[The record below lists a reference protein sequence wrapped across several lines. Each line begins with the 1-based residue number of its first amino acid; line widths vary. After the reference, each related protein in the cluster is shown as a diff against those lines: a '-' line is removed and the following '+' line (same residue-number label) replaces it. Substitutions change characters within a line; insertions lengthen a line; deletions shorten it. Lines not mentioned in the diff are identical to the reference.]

1 MKLLIL
7 GNHTCGN
14 RGDSAILRGLL
25 DAINSLNPHAEVDV
39 MSRYPVSSSWLL
51 NRPVMGDPL
60 FLQMKQHNSAAGV
73 VGRVKKVLRR
83 RYQHQVLLSRVTDT
97 GKLRNIAIAQGFT
110 DFVRLLSGYDA
121 IIQVGGSFFVDLYGV
136 PQFEHALCTFMAKKP
151 LFMIGHSVGPFQDE
165 QFNQL
170 ANYVFGHCDA
180 LILRESVSLD
190 LMKRSNITTA
200 KVEHGVDTAWLVDH
214 HTEEFTASYA
224 VQHWLD
230 VAAQQKTVAIT
241 LRELA
246 PFDKR
251 LGTTQQAYEKAF
263 AGVVNRIL
271 DEGYQVIALST
282 CTGIDS
288 YNKDDRM
295 VALNLR
301 QHISDPARYHVVMDE
316 LNDLEMGKI
325 LGACE
330 LTVGTRLHSAII
342 SMNFATPAIA
352 INYEHKSAGIM
363 QQLGLP
369 EMAIDI
375 RHLLDGSLQ
384 AMVAD
389 TLGQLPVLNAR
400 LSEAVSRERQIG
412 MQMVQSVLE
421 RSRGGEMKVGFFLL
435 KFPLSSET
443 FVLNQITAFIDMGFE
458 VEIVALQKGDTQNTH
473 AAWTKYNLAA
483 RTRWLQD
490 EPQGKVAKL
499 RHRASQTLRGIHRK
513 NTWQALNLKRY
524 GAESRNLIL
533 SAICGQVA
541 TPFRADVFIA
551 HFGPAGVT
559 AAKLREL
566 GVIRGKIATIFHGI
580 DISSREV
587 LNHYTPEYQQLFRRG
602 DLMLPISDLWAGR
615 LQKMGCPR
623 EKIAVSRMGVD
634 MTRFSPRPVK
644 APATPLEIISVARL
658 TEKKGLH
665 VAIEA
670 CRQLK
675 EQGVA
680 FRYRILGIGPWERR
694 LRTLIEQYQ
703 LEDVVEMPGFKPSH
717 EVKAMLDDAD
727 VFLLPSV
734 TGADGDME
742 GIPVALMEA
751 MAVGIPVVSTLH
763 SGIPELVEADKSGWL
778 VPENDARAL
787 AQRLAAF
794 SQLDTDELAP
804 VIKRAREK
812 VEHDFNQQVI
822 NRELASL
829 LQAL

>member
-1 MKLLIL
+1 
-7 GNHTCGN
+7 
-14 RGDSAILRGLL
+14 
-25 DAINSLNPHAEVDV
+25 
-39 MSRYPVSSSWLL
+39 
-51 NRPVMGDPL
+51 
-60 FLQMKQHNSAAGV
+60 
-73 VGRVKKVLRR
+73 
-83 RYQHQVLLSRVTDT
+83 
-97 GKLRNIAIAQGFT
+97 
-110 DFVRLLSGYDA
+110 
-121 IIQVGGSFFVDLYGV
+121 
-136 PQFEHALCTFMAKKP
+136 
-151 LFMIGHSVGPFQDE
+151 
-165 QFNQL
+165 
-170 ANYVFGHCDA
+170 
-180 LILRESVSLD
+180 
-190 LMKRSNITTA
+190 
-200 KVEHGVDTAWLVDH
+200 
-214 HTEEFTASYA
+214 
-224 VQHWLD
+224 
-230 VAAQQKTVAIT
+230 
-241 LRELA
+241 
-246 PFDKR
+246 
-251 LGTTQQAYEKAF
+251 
-263 AGVVNRIL
+263 
-271 DEGYQVIALST
+271 
-282 CTGIDS
+282 
-288 YNKDDRM
+288 
-295 VALNLR
+295 
-301 QHISDPARYHVVMDE
+301 
-316 LNDLEMGKI
+316 
-325 LGACE
+325 
-330 LTVGTRLHSAII
+330 
-342 SMNFATPAIA
+342 
-352 INYEHKSAGIM
+352 
-363 QQLGLP
+363 
-369 EMAIDI
+369 
-375 RHLLDGSLQ
+375 
-384 AMVAD
+384 
-389 TLGQLPVLNAR
+389 
-400 LSEAVSRERQIG
+400 
-412 MQMVQSVLE
+412 
-421 RSRGGEMKVGFFLL
+421 MKVGFFLL

-490 EPQGKVAKL
+490 EPTGKVAKL

-533 SAICGQVA
+533 SAICGQVVA
-541 TPFRADVFIA
+541 PLHADVFIA

-717 EVKAMLDDAD
+717 EVKAILDDAD

-804 VIKRAREK
+804 VVKRAREK

>member
-1 MKLLIL
+1 
-7 GNHTCGN
+7 
-14 RGDSAILRGLL
+14 
-25 DAINSLNPHAEVDV
+25 
-39 MSRYPVSSSWLL
+39 
-51 NRPVMGDPL
+51 
-60 FLQMKQHNSAAGV
+60 
-73 VGRVKKVLRR
+73 
-83 RYQHQVLLSRVTDT
+83 
-97 GKLRNIAIAQGFT
+97 
-110 DFVRLLSGYDA
+110 
-121 IIQVGGSFFVDLYGV
+121 
-136 PQFEHALCTFMAKKP
+136 
-151 LFMIGHSVGPFQDE
+151 
-165 QFNQL
+165 
-170 ANYVFGHCDA
+170 
-180 LILRESVSLD
+180 
-190 LMKRSNITTA
+190 
-200 KVEHGVDTAWLVDH
+200 
-214 HTEEFTASYA
+214 
-224 VQHWLD
+224 
-230 VAAQQKTVAIT
+230 
-241 LRELA
+241 
-246 PFDKR
+246 
-251 LGTTQQAYEKAF
+251 
-263 AGVVNRIL
+263 
-271 DEGYQVIALST
+271 
-282 CTGIDS
+282 
-288 YNKDDRM
+288 
-295 VALNLR
+295 
-301 QHISDPARYHVVMDE
+301 
-316 LNDLEMGKI
+316 
-325 LGACE
+325 
-330 LTVGTRLHSAII
+330 
-342 SMNFATPAIA
+342 
-352 INYEHKSAGIM
+352 
-363 QQLGLP
+363 
-369 EMAIDI
+369 
-375 RHLLDGSLQ
+375 
-384 AMVAD
+384 
-389 TLGQLPVLNAR
+389 
-400 LSEAVSRERQIG
+400 
-412 MQMVQSVLE
+412 
-421 RSRGGEMKVGFFLL
+421 MKVGFFLL

-458 VEIVALQKGDTQNTH
+458 VEIIALQKGDTQNTH

-490 EPQGKVAKL
+490 EPTGKVAKL

-533 SAICGQVA
+533 SAICGKVA
-541 TPFRADVFIA
+541 TPFHADVFIA

-804 VIKRAREK
+804 VVKRAREK

-822 NRELASL
+822 NRELASV

>member
-1 MKLLIL
+1 
-7 GNHTCGN
+7 
-14 RGDSAILRGLL
+14 
-25 DAINSLNPHAEVDV
+25 
-39 MSRYPVSSSWLL
+39 
-51 NRPVMGDPL
+51 
-60 FLQMKQHNSAAGV
+60 
-73 VGRVKKVLRR
+73 
-83 RYQHQVLLSRVTDT
+83 
-97 GKLRNIAIAQGFT
+97 
-110 DFVRLLSGYDA
+110 
-121 IIQVGGSFFVDLYGV
+121 
-136 PQFEHALCTFMAKKP
+136 
-151 LFMIGHSVGPFQDE
+151 
-165 QFNQL
+165 
-170 ANYVFGHCDA
+170 
-180 LILRESVSLD
+180 
-190 LMKRSNITTA
+190 
-200 KVEHGVDTAWLVDH
+200 
-214 HTEEFTASYA
+214 
-224 VQHWLD
+224 
-230 VAAQQKTVAIT
+230 
-241 LRELA
+241 
-246 PFDKR
+246 
-251 LGTTQQAYEKAF
+251 
-263 AGVVNRIL
+263 
-271 DEGYQVIALST
+271 
-282 CTGIDS
+282 
-288 YNKDDRM
+288 
-295 VALNLR
+295 
-301 QHISDPARYHVVMDE
+301 
-316 LNDLEMGKI
+316 
-325 LGACE
+325 
-330 LTVGTRLHSAII
+330 
-342 SMNFATPAIA
+342 
-352 INYEHKSAGIM
+352 
-363 QQLGLP
+363 
-369 EMAIDI
+369 
-375 RHLLDGSLQ
+375 
-384 AMVAD
+384 
-389 TLGQLPVLNAR
+389 
-400 LSEAVSRERQIG
+400 
-412 MQMVQSVLE
+412 
-421 RSRGGEMKVGFFLL
+421 MKVGFFLL

-458 VEIVALQKGDTQNTH
+458 VKIVALQKGDTENTH

-490 EPQGKVAKL
+490 EPTGKVAKL

-533 SAICGQVA
+533 SAICGQVVA
-541 TPFRADVFIA
+541 PLHADVFIA

-675 EQGVA
+675 EQGMA

-703 LEDVVEMPGFKPSH
+703 LEDVVDMPGFKPSH
-717 EVKAMLDDAD
+717 EVKEMLDDAD

-787 AQRLAAF
+787 AQRLATF

-804 VIKRAREK
+804 VVKRAREK

>member
-1 MKLLIL
+1 
-7 GNHTCGN
+7 
-14 RGDSAILRGLL
+14 
-25 DAINSLNPHAEVDV
+25 
-39 MSRYPVSSSWLL
+39 
-51 NRPVMGDPL
+51 
-60 FLQMKQHNSAAGV
+60 
-73 VGRVKKVLRR
+73 
-83 RYQHQVLLSRVTDT
+83 
-97 GKLRNIAIAQGFT
+97 
-110 DFVRLLSGYDA
+110 
-121 IIQVGGSFFVDLYGV
+121 
-136 PQFEHALCTFMAKKP
+136 
-151 LFMIGHSVGPFQDE
+151 
-165 QFNQL
+165 
-170 ANYVFGHCDA
+170 
-180 LILRESVSLD
+180 
-190 LMKRSNITTA
+190 
-200 KVEHGVDTAWLVDH
+200 
-214 HTEEFTASYA
+214 
-224 VQHWLD
+224 
-230 VAAQQKTVAIT
+230 
-241 LRELA
+241 
-246 PFDKR
+246 
-251 LGTTQQAYEKAF
+251 
-263 AGVVNRIL
+263 
-271 DEGYQVIALST
+271 
-282 CTGIDS
+282 
-288 YNKDDRM
+288 
-295 VALNLR
+295 
-301 QHISDPARYHVVMDE
+301 
-316 LNDLEMGKI
+316 
-325 LGACE
+325 
-330 LTVGTRLHSAII
+330 
-342 SMNFATPAIA
+342 
-352 INYEHKSAGIM
+352 
-363 QQLGLP
+363 
-369 EMAIDI
+369 
-375 RHLLDGSLQ
+375 
-384 AMVAD
+384 
-389 TLGQLPVLNAR
+389 
-400 LSEAVSRERQIG
+400 
-412 MQMVQSVLE
+412 
-421 RSRGGEMKVGFFLL
+421 MKVGFFLL

-533 SAICGQVA
+533 SAICGQVV
-541 TPFRADVFIA
+541 TPLHADVFIA

-580 DISSREV
+580 DISSRDV

-675 EQGVA
+675 ELGVA

-717 EVKAMLDDAD
+717 EVKAILDDAD

>member
-1 MKLLIL
+1 
-7 GNHTCGN
+7 
-14 RGDSAILRGLL
+14 
-25 DAINSLNPHAEVDV
+25 
-39 MSRYPVSSSWLL
+39 
-51 NRPVMGDPL
+51 
-60 FLQMKQHNSAAGV
+60 
-73 VGRVKKVLRR
+73 
-83 RYQHQVLLSRVTDT
+83 
-97 GKLRNIAIAQGFT
+97 
-110 DFVRLLSGYDA
+110 
-121 IIQVGGSFFVDLYGV
+121 
-136 PQFEHALCTFMAKKP
+136 
-151 LFMIGHSVGPFQDE
+151 
-165 QFNQL
+165 
-170 ANYVFGHCDA
+170 
-180 LILRESVSLD
+180 
-190 LMKRSNITTA
+190 
-200 KVEHGVDTAWLVDH
+200 
-214 HTEEFTASYA
+214 
-224 VQHWLD
+224 
-230 VAAQQKTVAIT
+230 
-241 LRELA
+241 
-246 PFDKR
+246 
-251 LGTTQQAYEKAF
+251 
-263 AGVVNRIL
+263 
-271 DEGYQVIALST
+271 
-282 CTGIDS
+282 
-288 YNKDDRM
+288 
-295 VALNLR
+295 
-301 QHISDPARYHVVMDE
+301 
-316 LNDLEMGKI
+316 
-325 LGACE
+325 
-330 LTVGTRLHSAII
+330 
-342 SMNFATPAIA
+342 
-352 INYEHKSAGIM
+352 
-363 QQLGLP
+363 
-369 EMAIDI
+369 
-375 RHLLDGSLQ
+375 
-384 AMVAD
+384 
-389 TLGQLPVLNAR
+389 
-400 LSEAVSRERQIG
+400 
-412 MQMVQSVLE
+412 
-421 RSRGGEMKVGFFLL
+421 MKVGFFLL

-458 VEIVALQKGDTQNTH
+458 VEIVALQKGDTQNPH

-533 SAICGQVA
+533 SAICGQVV
-541 TPFRADVFIA
+541 TPLHADVFIA

-580 DISSREV
+580 DISSRDV

-717 EVKAMLDDAD
+717 EVKAILDDAD

>member
-1 MKLLIL
+1 
-7 GNHTCGN
+7 
-14 RGDSAILRGLL
+14 
-25 DAINSLNPHAEVDV
+25 
-39 MSRYPVSSSWLL
+39 
-51 NRPVMGDPL
+51 
-60 FLQMKQHNSAAGV
+60 
-73 VGRVKKVLRR
+73 
-83 RYQHQVLLSRVTDT
+83 
-97 GKLRNIAIAQGFT
+97 
-110 DFVRLLSGYDA
+110 
-121 IIQVGGSFFVDLYGV
+121 
-136 PQFEHALCTFMAKKP
+136 
-151 LFMIGHSVGPFQDE
+151 
-165 QFNQL
+165 
-170 ANYVFGHCDA
+170 
-180 LILRESVSLD
+180 
-190 LMKRSNITTA
+190 
-200 KVEHGVDTAWLVDH
+200 
-214 HTEEFTASYA
+214 
-224 VQHWLD
+224 
-230 VAAQQKTVAIT
+230 
-241 LRELA
+241 
-246 PFDKR
+246 
-251 LGTTQQAYEKAF
+251 
-263 AGVVNRIL
+263 
-271 DEGYQVIALST
+271 
-282 CTGIDS
+282 
-288 YNKDDRM
+288 
-295 VALNLR
+295 
-301 QHISDPARYHVVMDE
+301 
-316 LNDLEMGKI
+316 
-325 LGACE
+325 
-330 LTVGTRLHSAII
+330 
-342 SMNFATPAIA
+342 
-352 INYEHKSAGIM
+352 
-363 QQLGLP
+363 
-369 EMAIDI
+369 
-375 RHLLDGSLQ
+375 
-384 AMVAD
+384 
-389 TLGQLPVLNAR
+389 
-400 LSEAVSRERQIG
+400 
-412 MQMVQSVLE
+412 
-421 RSRGGEMKVGFFLL
+421 MKVGFFLL

-533 SAICGQVA
+533 SAICGQVV
-541 TPFRADVFIA
+541 TPLHADVFIA

-580 DISSREV
+580 DISSRDV

-717 EVKAMLDDAD
+717 EVKAILDDAD

-794 SQLDTDELAP
+794 SQLDTDKLAP

>member
-1 MKLLIL
+1 
-7 GNHTCGN
+7 
-14 RGDSAILRGLL
+14 
-25 DAINSLNPHAEVDV
+25 
-39 MSRYPVSSSWLL
+39 
-51 NRPVMGDPL
+51 
-60 FLQMKQHNSAAGV
+60 
-73 VGRVKKVLRR
+73 
-83 RYQHQVLLSRVTDT
+83 
-97 GKLRNIAIAQGFT
+97 
-110 DFVRLLSGYDA
+110 
-121 IIQVGGSFFVDLYGV
+121 
-136 PQFEHALCTFMAKKP
+136 
-151 LFMIGHSVGPFQDE
+151 
-165 QFNQL
+165 
-170 ANYVFGHCDA
+170 
-180 LILRESVSLD
+180 
-190 LMKRSNITTA
+190 
-200 KVEHGVDTAWLVDH
+200 
-214 HTEEFTASYA
+214 
-224 VQHWLD
+224 
-230 VAAQQKTVAIT
+230 
-241 LRELA
+241 
-246 PFDKR
+246 
-251 LGTTQQAYEKAF
+251 
-263 AGVVNRIL
+263 
-271 DEGYQVIALST
+271 
-282 CTGIDS
+282 
-288 YNKDDRM
+288 
-295 VALNLR
+295 
-301 QHISDPARYHVVMDE
+301 
-316 LNDLEMGKI
+316 
-325 LGACE
+325 
-330 LTVGTRLHSAII
+330 
-342 SMNFATPAIA
+342 
-352 INYEHKSAGIM
+352 
-363 QQLGLP
+363 
-369 EMAIDI
+369 
-375 RHLLDGSLQ
+375 
-384 AMVAD
+384 
-389 TLGQLPVLNAR
+389 
-400 LSEAVSRERQIG
+400 
-412 MQMVQSVLE
+412 
-421 RSRGGEMKVGFFLL
+421 MKVGFFLL

-458 VEIVALQKGDTQNTH
+458 VEIVALQKGDTENTH

-490 EPQGKVAKL
+490 EPTGKVAKL

-533 SAICGQVA
+533 SAICGQVVA
-541 TPFRADVFIA
+541 PLHADVFIA

-675 EQGVA
+675 EQGMA

-703 LEDVVEMPGFKPSH
+703 LEDVVDMPGFKPSH
-717 EVKAMLDDAD
+717 EVKEMLDDAD

>member
-1 MKLLIL
+1 
-7 GNHTCGN
+7 
-14 RGDSAILRGLL
+14 
-25 DAINSLNPHAEVDV
+25 
-39 MSRYPVSSSWLL
+39 
-51 NRPVMGDPL
+51 
-60 FLQMKQHNSAAGV
+60 
-73 VGRVKKVLRR
+73 
-83 RYQHQVLLSRVTDT
+83 
-97 GKLRNIAIAQGFT
+97 
-110 DFVRLLSGYDA
+110 
-121 IIQVGGSFFVDLYGV
+121 
-136 PQFEHALCTFMAKKP
+136 
-151 LFMIGHSVGPFQDE
+151 
-165 QFNQL
+165 
-170 ANYVFGHCDA
+170 
-180 LILRESVSLD
+180 
-190 LMKRSNITTA
+190 
-200 KVEHGVDTAWLVDH
+200 
-214 HTEEFTASYA
+214 
-224 VQHWLD
+224 
-230 VAAQQKTVAIT
+230 
-241 LRELA
+241 
-246 PFDKR
+246 
-251 LGTTQQAYEKAF
+251 
-263 AGVVNRIL
+263 
-271 DEGYQVIALST
+271 
-282 CTGIDS
+282 
-288 YNKDDRM
+288 
-295 VALNLR
+295 
-301 QHISDPARYHVVMDE
+301 
-316 LNDLEMGKI
+316 
-325 LGACE
+325 
-330 LTVGTRLHSAII
+330 
-342 SMNFATPAIA
+342 
-352 INYEHKSAGIM
+352 
-363 QQLGLP
+363 
-369 EMAIDI
+369 
-375 RHLLDGSLQ
+375 
-384 AMVAD
+384 
-389 TLGQLPVLNAR
+389 
-400 LSEAVSRERQIG
+400 
-412 MQMVQSVLE
+412 
-421 RSRGGEMKVGFFLL
+421 MKVGFFLL

-458 VEIVALQKGDTQNTH
+458 VEIVALQKGDTENTH

-490 EPQGKVAKL
+490 EPTGKVAKL

-541 TPFRADVFIA
+541 KPLHADVFIA

-787 AQRLAAF
+787 AQRLVAF

-804 VIKRAREK
+804 VVKRAREK

>member
-1 MKLLIL
+1 
-7 GNHTCGN
+7 
-14 RGDSAILRGLL
+14 
-25 DAINSLNPHAEVDV
+25 
-39 MSRYPVSSSWLL
+39 
-51 NRPVMGDPL
+51 
-60 FLQMKQHNSAAGV
+60 
-73 VGRVKKVLRR
+73 
-83 RYQHQVLLSRVTDT
+83 
-97 GKLRNIAIAQGFT
+97 
-110 DFVRLLSGYDA
+110 
-121 IIQVGGSFFVDLYGV
+121 
-136 PQFEHALCTFMAKKP
+136 
-151 LFMIGHSVGPFQDE
+151 
-165 QFNQL
+165 
-170 ANYVFGHCDA
+170 
-180 LILRESVSLD
+180 
-190 LMKRSNITTA
+190 
-200 KVEHGVDTAWLVDH
+200 
-214 HTEEFTASYA
+214 
-224 VQHWLD
+224 
-230 VAAQQKTVAIT
+230 
-241 LRELA
+241 
-246 PFDKR
+246 
-251 LGTTQQAYEKAF
+251 
-263 AGVVNRIL
+263 
-271 DEGYQVIALST
+271 
-282 CTGIDS
+282 
-288 YNKDDRM
+288 
-295 VALNLR
+295 
-301 QHISDPARYHVVMDE
+301 
-316 LNDLEMGKI
+316 
-325 LGACE
+325 
-330 LTVGTRLHSAII
+330 
-342 SMNFATPAIA
+342 
-352 INYEHKSAGIM
+352 
-363 QQLGLP
+363 
-369 EMAIDI
+369 
-375 RHLLDGSLQ
+375 
-384 AMVAD
+384 
-389 TLGQLPVLNAR
+389 
-400 LSEAVSRERQIG
+400 
-412 MQMVQSVLE
+412 
-421 RSRGGEMKVGFFLL
+421 MKVGFFLL

-541 TPFRADVFIA
+541 TPFHSDVFIA

-602 DLMLPISDLWAGR
+602 DLMLPISDLWVGR

-675 EQGVA
+675 EQGMA

-751 MAVGIPVVSTLH
+751 MAVGIPVISTLH

-804 VIKRAREK
+804 VVKRAREK

>member
-1 MKLLIL
+1 
-7 GNHTCGN
+7 
-14 RGDSAILRGLL
+14 
-25 DAINSLNPHAEVDV
+25 
-39 MSRYPVSSSWLL
+39 
-51 NRPVMGDPL
+51 
-60 FLQMKQHNSAAGV
+60 
-73 VGRVKKVLRR
+73 
-83 RYQHQVLLSRVTDT
+83 
-97 GKLRNIAIAQGFT
+97 
-110 DFVRLLSGYDA
+110 
-121 IIQVGGSFFVDLYGV
+121 
-136 PQFEHALCTFMAKKP
+136 
-151 LFMIGHSVGPFQDE
+151 
-165 QFNQL
+165 
-170 ANYVFGHCDA
+170 
-180 LILRESVSLD
+180 
-190 LMKRSNITTA
+190 
-200 KVEHGVDTAWLVDH
+200 
-214 HTEEFTASYA
+214 
-224 VQHWLD
+224 
-230 VAAQQKTVAIT
+230 
-241 LRELA
+241 
-246 PFDKR
+246 
-251 LGTTQQAYEKAF
+251 
-263 AGVVNRIL
+263 
-271 DEGYQVIALST
+271 
-282 CTGIDS
+282 
-288 YNKDDRM
+288 
-295 VALNLR
+295 
-301 QHISDPARYHVVMDE
+301 
-316 LNDLEMGKI
+316 
-325 LGACE
+325 
-330 LTVGTRLHSAII
+330 
-342 SMNFATPAIA
+342 
-352 INYEHKSAGIM
+352 
-363 QQLGLP
+363 
-369 EMAIDI
+369 
-375 RHLLDGSLQ
+375 
-384 AMVAD
+384 
-389 TLGQLPVLNAR
+389 
-400 LSEAVSRERQIG
+400 
-412 MQMVQSVLE
+412 
-421 RSRGGEMKVGFFLL
+421 MKVGFFLL

-458 VEIVALQKGDTQNTH
+458 VEIVALQKGDTENTH

-490 EPQGKVAKL
+490 EPTGKVAKL

-533 SAICGQVA
+533 SAICGQVVA
-541 TPFRADVFIA
+541 PLHADVFIA
-551 HFGPAGVT
+551 HFGPAGAT

-675 EQGVA
+675 EQGMA

-804 VIKRAREK
+804 VVKRAREK

>member
-1 MKLLIL
+1 
-7 GNHTCGN
+7 
-14 RGDSAILRGLL
+14 
-25 DAINSLNPHAEVDV
+25 
-39 MSRYPVSSSWLL
+39 
-51 NRPVMGDPL
+51 
-60 FLQMKQHNSAAGV
+60 
-73 VGRVKKVLRR
+73 
-83 RYQHQVLLSRVTDT
+83 
-97 GKLRNIAIAQGFT
+97 
-110 DFVRLLSGYDA
+110 
-121 IIQVGGSFFVDLYGV
+121 
-136 PQFEHALCTFMAKKP
+136 
-151 LFMIGHSVGPFQDE
+151 
-165 QFNQL
+165 
-170 ANYVFGHCDA
+170 
-180 LILRESVSLD
+180 
-190 LMKRSNITTA
+190 
-200 KVEHGVDTAWLVDH
+200 
-214 HTEEFTASYA
+214 
-224 VQHWLD
+224 
-230 VAAQQKTVAIT
+230 
-241 LRELA
+241 
-246 PFDKR
+246 
-251 LGTTQQAYEKAF
+251 
-263 AGVVNRIL
+263 
-271 DEGYQVIALST
+271 
-282 CTGIDS
+282 
-288 YNKDDRM
+288 
-295 VALNLR
+295 
-301 QHISDPARYHVVMDE
+301 
-316 LNDLEMGKI
+316 
-325 LGACE
+325 
-330 LTVGTRLHSAII
+330 
-342 SMNFATPAIA
+342 
-352 INYEHKSAGIM
+352 
-363 QQLGLP
+363 
-369 EMAIDI
+369 
-375 RHLLDGSLQ
+375 
-384 AMVAD
+384 
-389 TLGQLPVLNAR
+389 
-400 LSEAVSRERQIG
+400 
-412 MQMVQSVLE
+412 
-421 RSRGGEMKVGFFLL
+421 MKVGFFLL

-490 EPQGKVAKL
+490 EPTGKVAKL

-533 SAICGQVA
+533 SAICGLVA
-541 TPFRADVFIA
+541 TPFHADVFIA

-675 EQGVA
+675 EQGMA

-804 VIKRAREK
+804 VVKRAREK

>member
-1 MKLLIL
+1 
-7 GNHTCGN
+7 
-14 RGDSAILRGLL
+14 
-25 DAINSLNPHAEVDV
+25 
-39 MSRYPVSSSWLL
+39 
-51 NRPVMGDPL
+51 
-60 FLQMKQHNSAAGV
+60 
-73 VGRVKKVLRR
+73 
-83 RYQHQVLLSRVTDT
+83 
-97 GKLRNIAIAQGFT
+97 
-110 DFVRLLSGYDA
+110 
-121 IIQVGGSFFVDLYGV
+121 
-136 PQFEHALCTFMAKKP
+136 
-151 LFMIGHSVGPFQDE
+151 
-165 QFNQL
+165 
-170 ANYVFGHCDA
+170 
-180 LILRESVSLD
+180 
-190 LMKRSNITTA
+190 
-200 KVEHGVDTAWLVDH
+200 
-214 HTEEFTASYA
+214 
-224 VQHWLD
+224 
-230 VAAQQKTVAIT
+230 
-241 LRELA
+241 
-246 PFDKR
+246 
-251 LGTTQQAYEKAF
+251 
-263 AGVVNRIL
+263 
-271 DEGYQVIALST
+271 
-282 CTGIDS
+282 
-288 YNKDDRM
+288 
-295 VALNLR
+295 
-301 QHISDPARYHVVMDE
+301 
-316 LNDLEMGKI
+316 
-325 LGACE
+325 
-330 LTVGTRLHSAII
+330 
-342 SMNFATPAIA
+342 
-352 INYEHKSAGIM
+352 
-363 QQLGLP
+363 
-369 EMAIDI
+369 
-375 RHLLDGSLQ
+375 
-384 AMVAD
+384 
-389 TLGQLPVLNAR
+389 
-400 LSEAVSRERQIG
+400 
-412 MQMVQSVLE
+412 
-421 RSRGGEMKVGFFLL
+421 MKVGFFLL

-490 EPQGKVAKL
+490 EPTGKVAKL

-533 SAICGQVA
+533 SAICGLVA
-541 TPFRADVFIA
+541 TPFHADVFIA

-675 EQGVA
+675 EQGMA

-804 VIKRAREK
+804 AVKRAREK

>member
-1 MKLLIL
+1 
-7 GNHTCGN
+7 
-14 RGDSAILRGLL
+14 
-25 DAINSLNPHAEVDV
+25 
-39 MSRYPVSSSWLL
+39 
-51 NRPVMGDPL
+51 
-60 FLQMKQHNSAAGV
+60 
-73 VGRVKKVLRR
+73 
-83 RYQHQVLLSRVTDT
+83 
-97 GKLRNIAIAQGFT
+97 
-110 DFVRLLSGYDA
+110 
-121 IIQVGGSFFVDLYGV
+121 
-136 PQFEHALCTFMAKKP
+136 
-151 LFMIGHSVGPFQDE
+151 
-165 QFNQL
+165 
-170 ANYVFGHCDA
+170 
-180 LILRESVSLD
+180 
-190 LMKRSNITTA
+190 
-200 KVEHGVDTAWLVDH
+200 
-214 HTEEFTASYA
+214 
-224 VQHWLD
+224 
-230 VAAQQKTVAIT
+230 
-241 LRELA
+241 
-246 PFDKR
+246 
-251 LGTTQQAYEKAF
+251 
-263 AGVVNRIL
+263 
-271 DEGYQVIALST
+271 
-282 CTGIDS
+282 
-288 YNKDDRM
+288 
-295 VALNLR
+295 
-301 QHISDPARYHVVMDE
+301 
-316 LNDLEMGKI
+316 
-325 LGACE
+325 
-330 LTVGTRLHSAII
+330 
-342 SMNFATPAIA
+342 
-352 INYEHKSAGIM
+352 
-363 QQLGLP
+363 
-369 EMAIDI
+369 
-375 RHLLDGSLQ
+375 
-384 AMVAD
+384 
-389 TLGQLPVLNAR
+389 
-400 LSEAVSRERQIG
+400 
-412 MQMVQSVLE
+412 
-421 RSRGGEMKVGFFLL
+421 MKVGFFLL

-490 EPQGKVAKL
+490 EPTGKVAKM

-541 TPFRADVFIA
+541 TPFHTDVFIA

-587 LNHYTPEYQQLFRRG
+587 LNHYTPEYQQLFRGG
-602 DLMLPISDLWAGR
+602 DLMLPISELWAGR

-787 AQRLAAF
+787 AQRLAVF

-804 VIKRAREK
+804 VVKRAREK

>member
-1 MKLLIL
+1 
-7 GNHTCGN
+7 
-14 RGDSAILRGLL
+14 
-25 DAINSLNPHAEVDV
+25 
-39 MSRYPVSSSWLL
+39 
-51 NRPVMGDPL
+51 
-60 FLQMKQHNSAAGV
+60 
-73 VGRVKKVLRR
+73 
-83 RYQHQVLLSRVTDT
+83 
-97 GKLRNIAIAQGFT
+97 
-110 DFVRLLSGYDA
+110 
-121 IIQVGGSFFVDLYGV
+121 
-136 PQFEHALCTFMAKKP
+136 
-151 LFMIGHSVGPFQDE
+151 
-165 QFNQL
+165 
-170 ANYVFGHCDA
+170 
-180 LILRESVSLD
+180 
-190 LMKRSNITTA
+190 
-200 KVEHGVDTAWLVDH
+200 
-214 HTEEFTASYA
+214 
-224 VQHWLD
+224 
-230 VAAQQKTVAIT
+230 
-241 LRELA
+241 
-246 PFDKR
+246 
-251 LGTTQQAYEKAF
+251 
-263 AGVVNRIL
+263 
-271 DEGYQVIALST
+271 
-282 CTGIDS
+282 
-288 YNKDDRM
+288 
-295 VALNLR
+295 
-301 QHISDPARYHVVMDE
+301 
-316 LNDLEMGKI
+316 
-325 LGACE
+325 
-330 LTVGTRLHSAII
+330 
-342 SMNFATPAIA
+342 
-352 INYEHKSAGIM
+352 
-363 QQLGLP
+363 
-369 EMAIDI
+369 
-375 RHLLDGSLQ
+375 
-384 AMVAD
+384 
-389 TLGQLPVLNAR
+389 
-400 LSEAVSRERQIG
+400 
-412 MQMVQSVLE
+412 
-421 RSRGGEMKVGFFLL
+421 MKVGFFLL

-458 VEIVALQKGDTQNTH
+458 VEIVALQKGDTENTH

-490 EPQGKVAKL
+490 EPAGKVAKL

-533 SAICGQVA
+533 SAICGQVV
-541 TPFRADVFIA
+541 TPLHADVFIA

-675 EQGVA
+675 ELGVA

-804 VIKRAREK
+804 VVKRAREK

>member
-1 MKLLIL
+1 
-7 GNHTCGN
+7 
-14 RGDSAILRGLL
+14 
-25 DAINSLNPHAEVDV
+25 
-39 MSRYPVSSSWLL
+39 
-51 NRPVMGDPL
+51 
-60 FLQMKQHNSAAGV
+60 
-73 VGRVKKVLRR
+73 
-83 RYQHQVLLSRVTDT
+83 
-97 GKLRNIAIAQGFT
+97 
-110 DFVRLLSGYDA
+110 
-121 IIQVGGSFFVDLYGV
+121 
-136 PQFEHALCTFMAKKP
+136 
-151 LFMIGHSVGPFQDE
+151 
-165 QFNQL
+165 
-170 ANYVFGHCDA
+170 
-180 LILRESVSLD
+180 
-190 LMKRSNITTA
+190 
-200 KVEHGVDTAWLVDH
+200 
-214 HTEEFTASYA
+214 
-224 VQHWLD
+224 
-230 VAAQQKTVAIT
+230 
-241 LRELA
+241 
-246 PFDKR
+246 
-251 LGTTQQAYEKAF
+251 
-263 AGVVNRIL
+263 
-271 DEGYQVIALST
+271 
-282 CTGIDS
+282 
-288 YNKDDRM
+288 
-295 VALNLR
+295 
-301 QHISDPARYHVVMDE
+301 
-316 LNDLEMGKI
+316 
-325 LGACE
+325 
-330 LTVGTRLHSAII
+330 
-342 SMNFATPAIA
+342 
-352 INYEHKSAGIM
+352 
-363 QQLGLP
+363 
-369 EMAIDI
+369 
-375 RHLLDGSLQ
+375 
-384 AMVAD
+384 
-389 TLGQLPVLNAR
+389 
-400 LSEAVSRERQIG
+400 
-412 MQMVQSVLE
+412 
-421 RSRGGEMKVGFFLL
+421 MKVGFFLL

-490 EPQGKVAKL
+490 EPTGKVAKM

-524 GAESRNLIL
+524 GAESRNLLL

-541 TPFRADVFIA
+541 TPFHTDVFIA

-602 DLMLPISDLWAGR
+602 DLMLPISELWAGR

-787 AQRLAAF
+787 AQRLAVF

-804 VIKRAREK
+804 VVKRAREK

>member
-1 MKLLIL
+1 
-7 GNHTCGN
+7 
-14 RGDSAILRGLL
+14 
-25 DAINSLNPHAEVDV
+25 
-39 MSRYPVSSSWLL
+39 
-51 NRPVMGDPL
+51 
-60 FLQMKQHNSAAGV
+60 
-73 VGRVKKVLRR
+73 
-83 RYQHQVLLSRVTDT
+83 
-97 GKLRNIAIAQGFT
+97 
-110 DFVRLLSGYDA
+110 
-121 IIQVGGSFFVDLYGV
+121 
-136 PQFEHALCTFMAKKP
+136 
-151 LFMIGHSVGPFQDE
+151 
-165 QFNQL
+165 
-170 ANYVFGHCDA
+170 
-180 LILRESVSLD
+180 
-190 LMKRSNITTA
+190 
-200 KVEHGVDTAWLVDH
+200 
-214 HTEEFTASYA
+214 
-224 VQHWLD
+224 
-230 VAAQQKTVAIT
+230 
-241 LRELA
+241 
-246 PFDKR
+246 
-251 LGTTQQAYEKAF
+251 
-263 AGVVNRIL
+263 
-271 DEGYQVIALST
+271 
-282 CTGIDS
+282 
-288 YNKDDRM
+288 
-295 VALNLR
+295 
-301 QHISDPARYHVVMDE
+301 
-316 LNDLEMGKI
+316 
-325 LGACE
+325 
-330 LTVGTRLHSAII
+330 
-342 SMNFATPAIA
+342 
-352 INYEHKSAGIM
+352 
-363 QQLGLP
+363 
-369 EMAIDI
+369 
-375 RHLLDGSLQ
+375 
-384 AMVAD
+384 
-389 TLGQLPVLNAR
+389 
-400 LSEAVSRERQIG
+400 
-412 MQMVQSVLE
+412 
-421 RSRGGEMKVGFFLL
+421 MKVGFFLL

-490 EPQGKVAKL
+490 EPTGKVAKL

-541 TPFRADVFIA
+541 KPLHADVFIA

-804 VIKRAREK
+804 VVKRAREK

>member
-1 MKLLIL
+1 
-7 GNHTCGN
+7 
-14 RGDSAILRGLL
+14 
-25 DAINSLNPHAEVDV
+25 
-39 MSRYPVSSSWLL
+39 
-51 NRPVMGDPL
+51 
-60 FLQMKQHNSAAGV
+60 
-73 VGRVKKVLRR
+73 
-83 RYQHQVLLSRVTDT
+83 
-97 GKLRNIAIAQGFT
+97 
-110 DFVRLLSGYDA
+110 
-121 IIQVGGSFFVDLYGV
+121 
-136 PQFEHALCTFMAKKP
+136 
-151 LFMIGHSVGPFQDE
+151 
-165 QFNQL
+165 
-170 ANYVFGHCDA
+170 
-180 LILRESVSLD
+180 
-190 LMKRSNITTA
+190 
-200 KVEHGVDTAWLVDH
+200 
-214 HTEEFTASYA
+214 
-224 VQHWLD
+224 
-230 VAAQQKTVAIT
+230 
-241 LRELA
+241 
-246 PFDKR
+246 
-251 LGTTQQAYEKAF
+251 
-263 AGVVNRIL
+263 
-271 DEGYQVIALST
+271 
-282 CTGIDS
+282 
-288 YNKDDRM
+288 
-295 VALNLR
+295 
-301 QHISDPARYHVVMDE
+301 
-316 LNDLEMGKI
+316 
-325 LGACE
+325 
-330 LTVGTRLHSAII
+330 
-342 SMNFATPAIA
+342 
-352 INYEHKSAGIM
+352 
-363 QQLGLP
+363 
-369 EMAIDI
+369 
-375 RHLLDGSLQ
+375 
-384 AMVAD
+384 
-389 TLGQLPVLNAR
+389 
-400 LSEAVSRERQIG
+400 
-412 MQMVQSVLE
+412 
-421 RSRGGEMKVGFFLL
+421 MKVGFFLL

-490 EPQGKVAKL
+490 EPTGKVAKL

-541 TPFRADVFIA
+541 TPFRADVFIS

-675 EQGVA
+675 EQGMA

-794 SQLDTDELAP
+794 SQLDTDKLAP
-804 VIKRAREK
+804 VVKRAREK

>member
-1 MKLLIL
+1 
-7 GNHTCGN
+7 
-14 RGDSAILRGLL
+14 
-25 DAINSLNPHAEVDV
+25 
-39 MSRYPVSSSWLL
+39 
-51 NRPVMGDPL
+51 
-60 FLQMKQHNSAAGV
+60 
-73 VGRVKKVLRR
+73 
-83 RYQHQVLLSRVTDT
+83 
-97 GKLRNIAIAQGFT
+97 
-110 DFVRLLSGYDA
+110 
-121 IIQVGGSFFVDLYGV
+121 
-136 PQFEHALCTFMAKKP
+136 
-151 LFMIGHSVGPFQDE
+151 
-165 QFNQL
+165 
-170 ANYVFGHCDA
+170 
-180 LILRESVSLD
+180 
-190 LMKRSNITTA
+190 
-200 KVEHGVDTAWLVDH
+200 
-214 HTEEFTASYA
+214 
-224 VQHWLD
+224 
-230 VAAQQKTVAIT
+230 
-241 LRELA
+241 
-246 PFDKR
+246 
-251 LGTTQQAYEKAF
+251 
-263 AGVVNRIL
+263 
-271 DEGYQVIALST
+271 
-282 CTGIDS
+282 
-288 YNKDDRM
+288 
-295 VALNLR
+295 
-301 QHISDPARYHVVMDE
+301 
-316 LNDLEMGKI
+316 
-325 LGACE
+325 
-330 LTVGTRLHSAII
+330 
-342 SMNFATPAIA
+342 
-352 INYEHKSAGIM
+352 
-363 QQLGLP
+363 
-369 EMAIDI
+369 
-375 RHLLDGSLQ
+375 
-384 AMVAD
+384 
-389 TLGQLPVLNAR
+389 
-400 LSEAVSRERQIG
+400 
-412 MQMVQSVLE
+412 
-421 RSRGGEMKVGFFLL
+421 MKVGFFLL

-473 AAWTKYNLAA
+473 AAWTQYNLAA
-483 RTRWLQD
+483 KTRWLQD
-490 EPQGKVAKL
+490 EHQGKVAKL

-533 SAICGQVA
+533 SAICGRVA
-541 TPFRADVFIA
+541 TPFHADVFIA

-703 LEDVVEMPGFKPSH
+703 LEDMVEMPGFKPSH

-794 SQLDTDELAP
+794 SQLDADKLAP
-804 VIKRAREK
+804 VVKRAREK

>member
-1 MKLLIL
+1 
-7 GNHTCGN
+7 
-14 RGDSAILRGLL
+14 
-25 DAINSLNPHAEVDV
+25 
-39 MSRYPVSSSWLL
+39 
-51 NRPVMGDPL
+51 
-60 FLQMKQHNSAAGV
+60 
-73 VGRVKKVLRR
+73 
-83 RYQHQVLLSRVTDT
+83 
-97 GKLRNIAIAQGFT
+97 
-110 DFVRLLSGYDA
+110 
-121 IIQVGGSFFVDLYGV
+121 
-136 PQFEHALCTFMAKKP
+136 
-151 LFMIGHSVGPFQDE
+151 
-165 QFNQL
+165 
-170 ANYVFGHCDA
+170 
-180 LILRESVSLD
+180 
-190 LMKRSNITTA
+190 
-200 KVEHGVDTAWLVDH
+200 
-214 HTEEFTASYA
+214 
-224 VQHWLD
+224 
-230 VAAQQKTVAIT
+230 
-241 LRELA
+241 
-246 PFDKR
+246 
-251 LGTTQQAYEKAF
+251 
-263 AGVVNRIL
+263 
-271 DEGYQVIALST
+271 
-282 CTGIDS
+282 
-288 YNKDDRM
+288 
-295 VALNLR
+295 
-301 QHISDPARYHVVMDE
+301 
-316 LNDLEMGKI
+316 
-325 LGACE
+325 
-330 LTVGTRLHSAII
+330 
-342 SMNFATPAIA
+342 
-352 INYEHKSAGIM
+352 
-363 QQLGLP
+363 
-369 EMAIDI
+369 
-375 RHLLDGSLQ
+375 
-384 AMVAD
+384 
-389 TLGQLPVLNAR
+389 
-400 LSEAVSRERQIG
+400 
-412 MQMVQSVLE
+412 
-421 RSRGGEMKVGFFLL
+421 MKVGFFLL
-435 KFPLSSET
+435 KFPLSSEI

-490 EPQGKVAKL
+490 EPTGKVAKL

-541 TPFRADVFIA
+541 KPLHADVFIA

-675 EQGVA
+675 ELGVA

-794 SQLDTDELAP
+794 SQLVTDELAP
-804 VIKRAREK
+804 VVKRAREK